1 MLPNINLIYLSA
13 HVLIIMDSTYFSRF
27 WTLFEAWLSMQS
39 VSAKGLLPASE
50 KDQRSTIKCIHNAS
64 MEFDG
69 KKLRAT
75 WKSKTPKEAH
85 SVLSANDIQVTNQSD
100 KTDQLKKL
108 LKLNEF
114 AVSQYAAFK
123 NAFKNDK
130 LSA

>member
-1 MLPNINLIYLSA
+1 MLGGLMLDDSAWDNVAALSSSPS
-13 HVLIIMDSTYFSRF
+13 VE
-27 WTLFEAWLSMQS
+27 TLRK
-39 VSAKGLLPASE
+39 KGLEVIYMVGPNDEYAVQQL
-50 KDQRSTIKCIHNAS
+50 K
-64 MEFDG
+64 EFDG

-114 AVSQYAAFK
+114 AVSHYAAFK